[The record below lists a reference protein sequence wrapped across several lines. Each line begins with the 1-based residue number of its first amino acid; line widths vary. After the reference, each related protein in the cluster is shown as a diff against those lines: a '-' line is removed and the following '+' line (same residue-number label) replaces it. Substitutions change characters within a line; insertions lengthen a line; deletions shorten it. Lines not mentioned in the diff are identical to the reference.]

1 MTESAGTVAR
11 AGIELR
17 PAAGTTAARTQG
29 RAAAAGS
36 LGLRV
41 GDWIEVRS
49 LDEILA
55 TLDED
60 SALDGLPFMPE
71 MVQYCGRRFRVYK
84 SAHKTCDTI
93 EHYVIRRMQNA
104 VHLEGLRCD
113 GESHGDCQAGCLLF
127 WKEAWLKRVEGSSG
141 QREAE
146 PATFASG
153 TEADVLRRATRA
165 PGSGGGAGHR
175 YRCQATE
182 LLRAT
187 SEVRRRE
194 RWDPRFYVRDL
205 TSGNVSLRDFLRY
218 GLLAAV
224 NAFMLRWR
232 GRRYPHVCGLAG
244 KQTPTAAMNL
254 RAGELVRIR
263 PEAEIMRTLNSG
275 QRNRGLW
282 FDVEMLPHCGSE
294 QRVLRRVERIV
305 DEKTGKLIHFQ
316 QPCVILDG
324 VTCNGNL
331 STHRMFCPRAVY
343 PYWREIWLERVDA
356 VDDRAGTD
364 AGSPESEG
372 SQGFREPENDS
383 NSASRVTC
391 ENLANPRT

>member
-1 MTESAGTVAR
+1 MTKSAGTVAPV
-11 AGIELR
+11 GIKFSPALR
-17 PAAGTTAARTQG
+17 MTASRTQR
-29 RAAAAGS
+29 RAAAAS

-41 GDWIEVRS
+41 GDWIEVRR
-49 LDEILA
+49 LGEILA
-55 TLDED
+55 TLDENGV
-60 SALDGLPFMPE
+60 LDGLPFMPE

-93 EHYVIRRMQNA
+93 EQYVIRRMQNA

-113 GESHGDCQAGCLLF
+113 GESHGGCQARCLLF
-127 WKEAWLKRVEGSSG
+127 WKEAWLKRVDGSSG
-141 QREAE
+141 GQQEA
-146 PATFASG
+146 PAALAGSDV
-153 TEADVLRRATRA
+153 DVLRRATCT
-165 PGSGGGAGHR
+165 PGSDGGAEQR

-182 LLRAT
+182 LVRAT

-244 KQTPTAAMNL
+244 KQTPAGELNL
-254 RAGELVRIR
+254 GAGELVRIR
-263 PEAEIMRTLNSG
+263 SEAEIMQTLNSG

-294 QRVLRRVERIV
+294 KQVLHRVERIV
-305 DEKTGKLIHFQ
+305 DEKTGKLIHFR

-324 VTCNGNL
+324 VTCNGNF
-331 STHRMFCPRAVY
+331 STHRMFCPRAIY

-356 VDDRAGTD
+356 GDDRAGTD

-372 SQGFREPENDS
+372 PRL
-383 NSASRVTC
+383 SR
-391 ENLANPRT
+391 A